1 MTQLNATKASH
12 TPMMQQYLQIKADH
26 PDTLLFYRMGDFYEL
41 FFDDAKKAAKLL
53 NLTLTQRGSSAG
65 EPIPMAGV
73 PHHVLENYLAKLVKM
88 GEPAVICEQLG
99 EAGQTK
105 GPIDRQV
112 TRIITP
118 GTVTDEALLDS
129 HKDNLIVALHQE
141 RHEFGLAILDVT
153 NGQFNILQLPDIE
166 AVLSEL
172 ERTKPAEIIINE
184 RCSAIE
190 SLTTYATRLCRR
202 PAWDF
207 VLDSAIRTLTQQ
219 FHTQNLASFGC
230 EHLPIALC
238 AAGALLQYTQITQRI
253 ALPHIHKIQV
263 EAREDSIILDAA
275 TRQNLELDVN
285 LRGGQENT
293 VASVMDRCITPMG
306 SRLLRRW
313 LNRPLRQQSRIMRR
327 QAIVTLLLT
336 QKRYATIQPIL
347 DGIGDVERINARIG
361 LKSARPYDLVKL
373 RAVFKQLPEIQRYLQ
388 QINHPLLTRLM
399 QDIGL
404 FPELLTLLSRALVEA
419 PPNLIRE
426 GGVIASGYDDE
437 LDKLRRISENAD
449 EFLLEL
455 ERKEQ
460 QRTGIATLKVGY
472 NKIHGYYIEISRGQA
487 ALAPADFIRRQTLKN
502 AERFITPELKAFEDT
517 ALSSYSRAL
526 QREKHLYDELLDQ
539 LIATLKPLQVMAS
552 SLAYLDVFANLAERA
567 AELNLTAPTFT
578 ETPGIFIEQ
587 GRHPVVE
594 QVSAHPFIPNDIEL
608 HAKRRMLIITGPN
621 MGGKSTYMRQVALIT
636 LLAHIGSYVSAQ
648 SACFGPIDRIFT
660 RVGASD
666 DLAQGRS
673 TFMVE
678 MTEAANIMHNATAN
692 SLVLLDE
699 IGRGTST
706 FDGLALAWACA
717 HHLADTIGAL
727 TLFSTHYFELT
738 HLPSELSHC
747 VNVHLTAVEQQDK
760 ILFLHTVAAG
770 PASQS
775 YGIQV
780 AKLAGIPQA
789 VIQLAKQKLLS
800 LERGETSTYLA
811 TLQEEISIPS
821 QSQHPI
827 IEQLQQLDLEALSP
841 KQALD
846 LLYTLKQQ
854 LQEYSYDTE

>member
-1 MTQLNATKASH
+1 MSNLPSTKTAH
-12 TPMMQQYLQIKADH
+12 TPMMQQYLQIKMDY

-53 NLTLTQRGSSAG
+53 NLTLTQRGQSAG
-65 EPIPMAGV
+65 ESIPMAGV

-99 EAGQTK
+99 EAAPGK
-105 GPIDRQV
+105 GPIERQV

-141 RHEFGLAILDVT
+141 RREFGFAILDVT
-153 NGQFNILQLPDIE
+153 NGQFSLLQIPDIE

-172 ERTKPAEIIINE
+172 ERTKPAEIIISE
-184 RCSAIE
+184 RFPAVE
-190 SLTTYATRLCRR
+190 SLVLYTTRLCRR

-207 VLDSAIRTLTQQ
+207 LLDGAIRVLTQQ

-238 AAGALLQYTQITQRI
+238 AAGALLQYTQITQRT

-275 TRQNLELDVN
+275 TRQNLELDTN

-293 VASVMDRCITPMG
+293 LASIMDRCVTPMG

-313 LNRPLRQQSRIMRR
+313 LNRPLCQQPRILRR
-327 QAIVTLLLT
+327 QAMVTLLLE
-336 QKRYATIQPIL
+336 QKRYLAL
-347 DGIGDVERINARIG
+347 RSVLEGIGDIERINARIA

-373 RAVFKQLPEIQRYLQ
+373 RAVLKQLPEIQRHLQ
-388 QINHPLLTRLM
+388 QIANPLLTRLM

-404 FPELLTLLSRALVEA
+404 FPELQALLSRALVEA
-419 PPNLIRE
+419 PPNLLRE
-426 GGVIASGYDDE
+426 GGVIAPGYDE
-437 LDKLRRISENAD
+437 TLDKLRNISENAD

-460 QRTGIATLKVGY
+460 QRTGITTLKVGY

-526 QREKHLYDELLDQ
+526 QREKYLYDELLDQ
-539 LIATLKPLQVMAS
+539 LIATLKPLQIMAS
-552 SLAYLDVFANLAERA
+552 SLAYLDVFATLAERA
-567 AELNLTAPTFT
+567 AELNLTAPSFT
-578 ETPGIFIEQ
+578 ETPGISIKK

-594 QVSAHPFIPNDIEL
+594 QVTTHPFIPNDIEL
-608 HAKRRMLIITGPN
+608 NPERRMLLITGPN

-648 SACFGPIDRIFT
+648 TACFGPIDRIFT

-678 MTEAANIMHNATAN
+678 MTEAANIMHNATVK

-738 HLPSELSHC
+738 HLPTELSHC

-760 ILFLHTVAAG
+760 ILFLHTVAEG

-780 AKLAGIPQA
+780 AKLAGVPNP
-789 VIQLAKQKLLS
+789 VIALAKQKLLA
-800 LERGETSTYLA
+800 LEQGDTPTGVADNRTRVA
-811 TLQEEISIPS
+811 MQPV
-821 QSQHPI
+821 QHPI
-827 IEQLQQLDLEALSP
+827 VEQLQQLNLEDLSP

-846 LLYTLKQQ
+846 MLYALKQQ
-854 LQEYSYDTE
+854 LPEYCYDTE